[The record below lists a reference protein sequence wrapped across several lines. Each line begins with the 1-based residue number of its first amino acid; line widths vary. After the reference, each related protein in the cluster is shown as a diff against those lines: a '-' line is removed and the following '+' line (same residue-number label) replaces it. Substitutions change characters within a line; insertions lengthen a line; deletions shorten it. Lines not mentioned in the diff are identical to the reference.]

1 MNHQEKA
8 QKEASKM
15 EPKQRNEEKTVLE
28 SYDKEFQVTNAQDSE
43 EEEEPSTFRSYLNG
57 IFKTLALLT
66 LLYFFICSITF
77 LEAAFKLVSG
87 KQAGAIFGNK
97 VMTNPIVGLMIG
109 ILFTVLVQSSSTC
122 TSVIVSLVAAGG
134 LEVKTA
140 IPMVMGANIGTSMT
154 STLVSL
160 TQVTDV
166 VQFERAF
173 AAATVHD
180 CFNWLS
186 VIVLLVVELPT
197 DYLLRLTQFIVDAQ
211 DDGGQSQDLGIPNI
225 FDYFVTPFTN
235 LIIQVND
242 TMLECW
248 GANEEECQ
256 NATSLLPNPPPSP
269 FLFDIENWSDQ
280 AIGGVLLVIALFVLS
295 LCLILIVKVLR
306 SSLEGSVARLIKKF
320 VNADIKYAPWLTGYL
335 ALLLG
340 AGLTFVVQSS
350 SVFTSTLTPLV
361 GVGLIEVDRMYPLV
375 LGSNIGTT
383 STALLAAFAAHK
395 KDALQIA
402 LCHFFFN
409 ISGILLYYPLPFMR
423 FPLPLCKLLG
433 RTTARYRWFAIF
445 YLIFMFCVLPAAV
458 LGLSLAGTLT
468 LAIVGI
474 PLLVVLIGA
483 VVINVMQAKC
493 PKILP
498 VFMRTWDWLPFEWMH
513 SLDPMD
519 KGFMV
524 LLKYLCIC
532 CPGFY
537 EKLQTV
543 PSAMD
548 NKLEGGDAIT
558 AQPVRSSVQMDGIV
572 HTEKDG
578 YNSSVSVEKEGY
590 TNQTFINSH

>member
-1 MNHQEKA
+1 MAETKEIDHHVAKEDKKEEVEQEEQSTFK
-8 QKEASKM
+8 SYM
-15 EPKQRNEEKTVLE
+15 WGIGKTV
-28 SYDKEFQVTNAQDSE
+28 
-43 EEEEPSTFRSYLNG
+43 
-57 IFKTLALLT
+57 ALLT

-87 KQAGAIFGNK
+87 KNAGSIFGGDI
-97 VMTNPIVGLMIG
+97 MSNPIVGLMIG

-134 LEVKTA
+134 LTVKTA

-173 AAATVHD
+173 SAATVHD

-186 VIVLLVVELPT
+186 VIVLLIIELPT
-197 DYLLRLTQFIVDAQ
+197 DYLLRLTQVIVDAQ
-211 DDGGQSQDLGIPNI
+211 GEDTKGGDLDIPNI
-225 FDYFVTPFTN
+225 FDYFVTPFTEK
-235 LIIQVND
+235 IIKVND
-242 TMLECW
+242 SMLECW
-248 GANEEECQ
+248 GANDPACDKYD
-256 NATSLLPNPPPSP
+256 SLLWSQGG
-269 FLFDIENWSDQ
+269 FLFYIPSWSDE
-280 AIGGVLLVIALFVLS
+280 AIGGLLLVIALVLLS
-295 LCLILIVKVLR
+295 ICLVLIVKVLR
-306 SSLEGSVARLIKKF
+306 SSLEGSVAQLIKKF
-320 VNADIKYAPWLTGYL
+320 VNADIKYVPWLTGYL
-335 ALLLG
+335 ALILG

-395 KDALQIA
+395 KNALQIA

-445 YLIFMFCVLPAAV
+445 YLIFMFCLLPAAV
-458 LGLSLAGTLT
+458 LGLSIAGSIALAV
-468 LAIVGI
+468 VGI
-474 PLLVVLIGA
+474 PILAILLFV
-483 VVINVMQAKC
+483 VVINIMQSKC
-493 PKILP
+493 PKYLP
-498 VFMRTWDWLPFEWMH
+498 AKMRTWDWLPFEWMH
-513 SLDPMD
+513 SLEPMD
-519 KGFMV
+519 VGCMWI
-524 LLKYLCIC
+524 LKYCCIC

-537 EKLQTV
+537 
-543 PSAMD
+543 
-548 NKLEGGDAIT
+548 NKLKSDPITPHDQLETGLVITHQPSTADGEHLQQAI
-558 AQPVRSSVQMDGIV
+558 AQKEEELG
-572 HTEKDG
+572 HTNPSFSDIPLNEEHNK
-578 YNSSVSVEKEGY
+578 KL
-590 TNQTFINSH
+590 

>member
-1 MNHQEKA
+1 M
-8 QKEASKM
+8 
-15 EPKQRNEEKTVLE
+15 
-28 SYDKEFQVTNAQDSE
+28 
-43 EEEEPSTFRSYLNG
+43 
-57 IFKTLALLT
+57 ALLT

-77 LEAAFKLVSG
+77 LEAAFKLLSG
-87 KQAGAIFGNK
+87 KNAGAIFGNK
-97 VMTNPIVGLMIG
+97 IMTNPIVGLMIG

-134 LEVKTA
+134 LNVKTA

-186 VIVLLVVELPT
+186 VIVLLIIELPT
-197 DYLLRLTQFIVDAQ
+197 DYLLRLTQLIVDNQGSHGKSA
-211 DDGGQSQDLGIPNI
+211 DLGIPNI
-225 FDYFVTPFTN
+225 FDYFVTPFTE

-242 TMLECW
+242 TMLTCW
-248 GANEEECQ
+248 GSKGCQ
-256 NATSLLPNPPPSP
+256 NETTLLPDTRISGKSD
-269 FLFDIENWSDQ
+269 FLFDITSWPDP
-280 AIGGVLLVIALFVLS
+280 AIGGLLLAIALVLLS
-295 LCLILIVKVLR
+295 TCLVLIVKVLR

-320 VNADIKYAPWLTGYL
+320 VNADIKYVPWLTGYL
-335 ALLLG
+335 ALILG
-340 AGLTFVVQSS
+340 AALTFVVQSS

-383 STALLAAFAAHK
+383 STALLAAFAANNK
-395 KDALQIA
+395 NALQIA

-445 YLIFMFCVLPAAV
+445 YLIFMFGILPAAV
-458 LGLSLAGTLT
+458 LGLSFGGTIALAV
-468 LAIVGI
+468 VGI
-474 PLLVVLIGA
+474 PVVLVLIFTVG
-483 VVINVMQAKC
+483 VNVMQAKC
-493 PKILP
+493 PKFLP
-498 VFMRTWDWLPFEWMH
+498 PVMRDWDWLPFEWMH
-513 SLDPMD
+513 SLDPLDVGCMW
-519 KGFMV
+519 
-524 LLKYLCIC
+524 LLKYCFIC

-537 EKLQTV
+537 SKLKTELPRDDALIHEDHIENGNVVTEQPRNSVNLEKVTHQKEV
-543 PSAMD
+543 HSNPAF
-548 NKLEGGDAIT
+548 DA
-558 AQPVRSSVQMDGIV
+558 SV
-572 HTEKDG
+572 
-578 YNSSVSVEKEGY
+578 
-590 TNQTFINSH
+590 

>member
-1 MNHQEKA
+1 MEKRELQEDAK
-8 QKEASKM
+8 K
-15 EPKQRNEEKTVLE
+15 
-28 SYDKEFQVTNAQDSE
+28 E
-43 EEEEPSTFRSYLNG
+43 EEEEVEEQSTFKSYLIG
-57 IFKTLALLT
+57 IGKAVALLT

-87 KQAGAIFGNK
+87 KSAGKIFGNP
-97 VMTNPIVGLMIG
+97 VMSNPIVGLMIG

-134 LEVKTA
+134 LPVKTA

-186 VIVLLVVELPT
+186 VIVLLVIELPT
-197 DYLLRLTQFIVDAQ
+197 DYLLRLTQIIVDAQ
-211 DDGGQSQDLGIPNI
+211 DTNGTSQDLGIPNI
-225 FDYFVTPFTN
+225 FASFVNPFTD

-242 TMLECW
+242 DMLECW
-248 GANEEECQ
+248 GANQPGAWCQ
-256 NATSLLPNPPPSP
+256 NETSLLTNKTEIKGPG
-269 FLFDIENWSDQ
+269 FLFDIPSMSDQ
-280 AIGGVLLVIALFVLS
+280 AIGGILLAIALVLLS
-295 LCLILIVKVLR
+295 TCLVLIVKVLR
-306 SSLEGSVARLIKKF
+306 SSLEGGVAKLIKKF
-320 VNADIKYAPWLTGYL
+320 VNADIKYVPWLTGYL

-445 YLIFMFCVLPAAV
+445 YLIFMFCLLPAAV
-458 LGLSLAGTLT
+458 LGLSLAGT
-468 LAIVGI
+468 I
-474 PLLVVLIGA
+474 PLAVVGAPVLLILLFSA
-483 VVINVMQAKC
+483 VINVMQAKC
-493 PKILP
+493 PKYLP
-498 VFMRTWDWLPFEWMH
+498 VKMRTWDWLPFEWMH

-519 KGFMV
+519 AGFMW
-524 LLKYLCIC
+524 LLKYCCIC

-537 EKLQTV
+537 AKLQTQ
-543 PSAMD
+543 PTAIPD
-548 NKLEGGDAIT
+548 RLENGEAIT
-558 AQPVRSSVQMDGIV
+558 IQPRASIELDKVV
-572 HTEKDG
+572 HEENG
-578 YNSSVSVEKEGY
+578 H
-590 TNQTFINSH
+590 TNPTFISSS

>member
-1 MNHQEKA
+1 MPVPPPEENKNDHQK
-8 QKEASKM
+8 
-15 EPKQRNEEKTVLE
+15 VLE
-28 SYDKEFQVTNAQDSE
+28 SSKTTELQATTTVVAKVDSE
-43 EEEEPSTFRSYLNG
+43 EEEEPSNFRSYLNG
-57 IFKTLALLT
+57 TFKALALLT

-87 KQAGAIFGNK
+87 KQAGAIFGNE
-97 VMTNPIVGLMIG
+97 VMSNPIVGLMIG

-186 VIVLLVVELPT
+186 VIVLLIVELPT
-197 DYLLRLTQFIVDAQ
+197 DYLLILTQKIVDSQ
-211 DDGGQSQDLGIPNI
+211 DEGGPSQDLGIPNI
-225 FDYFVTPFTN
+225 FDYFVTPFTD

-248 GANEEECQ
+248 GANKTECM
-256 NATSLLPNPPPSP
+256 NATSLLPDPPKRP
-269 FLFDIENWSDQ
+269 FLFDIPSWSDQ
-280 AIGGVLLVIALFVLS
+280 AIGGVLLVIALFLLS
-295 LCLILIVKVLR
+295 FCLVLIVKVLR

-320 VNADIKYAPWLTGYL
+320 VNADIKYVPWLTGYL
-335 ALLLG
+335 ALFLG

-361 GVGLIEVDRMYPLV
+361 GVGLIEVDRMFPLV

-395 KDALQIA
+395 KNALQIA

-409 ISGILLYYPLPFMR
+409 ISGILLFYPIPFMR
-423 FPLPLCKLLG
+423 WPLPLCKLLG

-445 YLIFMFCVLPAAV
+445 YLMFMFCVLPAAV
-458 LGLSLAGTLT
+458 LGLSLAGNIA
-468 LAIVGI
+468 LACVGI
-474 PLLVVLIGA
+474 PVLFVLLVA
-483 VVINVMQAKC
+483 VVVNVMQAKC
-493 PKILP
+493 PKYLP
-498 VFMRTWDWLPFEWMH
+498 VFMRTWDWLPYEWMH

-519 KGFMV
+519 KGFMW
-524 LLKYLCIC
+524 LLKYCCIC

-537 EKLQTV
+537 AKLQAA
-543 PSAMD
+543 PSAID
-548 NKLEGGDAIT
+548 NQLEGGNAIT
-558 AQPVRSSVQMDGIV
+558 AQPVRSSVQMEDIV
-572 HTEKDG
+572 H
-578 YNSSVSVEKEGY
+578 SEKEG
-590 TNQTFINSH
+590 QTAKPAIISSH